1 MNDIQSASAR
11 NTEAEVVQIAVS
23 TDARVGMSSLSDA
36 SSAER
41 GWWAVYTKHQHE
53 RRIAEVL
60 MHHGAEVFF
69 ASYKETRLWNKR
81 KVTLSLPLF
90 PSYLFVREDLR
101 LRLAVVST
109 PGVHMI
115 VCQGG
120 KHAVIPASEIDNLR
134 RAMQCPRGIQPHSF
148 LKAGQK
154 VRIVRGAMQGVE
166 GILLRYKGLCHVVL
180 SIDMLAQ
187 SAVVEVAERDVALA
201 AEDTPTLVLA
211 AQPVC
216 AVSGR
221 AAIRQGLGPFATGKP
236 LNA

>member
-1 MNDIQSASAR
+1 MNNIQPAVARGVEADIPQSADTTAAHAR
-11 NTEAEVVQIAVS
+11 
-23 TDARVGMSSLSDA
+23 RGSLSDMVPV
-36 SSAER
+36 EQ

-53 RRIAEVL
+53 KRVAEVL
-60 MHHGAEVFF
+60 MHHGAEVFL
-69 ASYKETRLWNKR
+69 ASYQETRLWNKR

-120 KHAVIPASEIDNLR
+120 KHAVIPPAEIENLR

-154 VRIVRGAMQGVE
+154 VRIVRGVMEGVE
-166 GILLRYKGLCHVVL
+166 GILLRHKGQCHVVL
-180 SIDMLAQ
+180 SIDMLAR

-201 AEDTPTLVLA
+201 PENSTGLVRPE
-211 AQPVC
+211 QPVC
-216 AVSGR
+216 TFSG
-221 AAIRQGLGPFATGKP
+221 ATTVQKGFGSFCPGKP